1 MASIIDVVQ
10 GISQAAANAY
20 DGALD
25 ENGEPIKVGLMR
37 EEGEPLLDKRVMDG
51 FGVRFHGPLLC
62 IHYHS
67 EIQLKEVHGTGFE
80 SEIES
85 RINDV
90 ASFLKKE
97 YKKITGDSVTL
108 TAEGEVDVLV
118 QSMSRVRS
126 WVQAY
131 KYYKIGGLDEVA
143 KIGEDSENSLEAGY
157 KSFLDQGGF
166 LGKRPDNDTRKK

>member
-80 SEIES
+80 SEIEG

>member
-37 EEGEPLLDKRVMDG
+37 EEGEPLLDERVMDG
-51 FGVRFHGPLLC
+51 FGVKFHGPLLV
-62 IHYHS
+62 INYHS
-67 EIQLKEVHGTGFE
+67 EIQLKEVHGNNFE
-80 SEIES
+80 SEMES

-90 ASFLKKE
+90 AAFLKKE
-97 YKKITGDSVTL
+97 YKKVTGDSVTL

-126 WVQAY
+126 WVQASRH
-131 KYYKIGGLDEVA
+131 YKIGGIDEVE
-143 KIGEDSENSLEAGY
+143 KVGEGSENSLEAGY

>member
-25 ENGEPIKVGLMR
+25 ENGEPLKVGLKR
-37 EEGEPLLDKRVMDG
+37 EEGEPLLDERVMDG
-51 FGVRFHGPLLC
+51 FGIRFHGPLLC

-67 EIQLKEVHGTGFE
+67 EIQLKEVHGNNFE

-85 RINDV
+85 KINDV
-90 ASFLKKE
+90 AGFLKKE
-97 YKKITGDSVTL
+97 YKKITGDSVSL
-108 TAEGEVDVLV
+108 TAEGEADILV

-131 KYYKIGGLDEVA
+131 RYYKIGGLDEVV
-143 KIGEDSENSLEAGY
+143 KVGEGSEDSLEANY

-166 LGKRPDNDTRKK
+166 LGKRPSNDTRKK